1 MMKASRFAG
10 LMLVLALGVMAF
22 GATVASAEAGS
33 VWKVSG
39 AAINGTLKPQ
49 VQVTELETLAATG
62 VKEGILLTKVGL
74 SKVEIL
80 CTELKFVDALLG
92 LTGSVTGKIHF
103 AGCVTKLNGGAAA
116 GACKPHSPGAAE
128 GLIETAALKGLIV
141 LHILK
146 NAEGKEIGKDELLEL
161 QPPKNEKGE
170 SLPFVTLVMGKE
182 VGSECSIG
190 AKFDITGSAFLKA
203 GTTTEGKEETITKL
217 FSEGPLSALLFG
229 GNAATIDGSAK
240 AALIA
245 PHAGL
250 NWSGLAG

>member
-1 MMKASRFAG
+1 MKKASRFVG
-10 LMLVLALGVMAF
+10 VMLALALGAMALGAVM
-22 GATVASAEAGS
+22 TNAEAGA
-33 VWKVSG
+33 VWK
-39 AAINGTLKPQ
+39 INGASITSALKPE
-49 VQVTELETLAATG
+49 VQVSELETLSATG

-74 SKVEIL
+74 TKIEIL

-92 LTGSVTGKIHF
+92 LTGSATAKIHF

-128 GLIETAALKGLIV
+128 GLIETNALKGLIV

-146 NAEGKEIGKDELLEL
+146 NEKGEEIGKDELLEL
-161 QPPKNEKGE
+161 SPASGTV
-170 SLPFVTLVMGKE
+170 FVDLKMGKE

-190 AKFDITGSAFLKA
+190 SHFEITGKAVLKA
-203 GTTTEGKEETITKL
+203 GTTTEGKEDTVEKL

-240 AALIA
+240 AKLVGA
-245 PHAGL
+245 HAGMK
-250 NWSGLAG
+250 WIGLAG

>member
-1 MMKASRFAG
+1 MKVSKFAG
-10 LMLVLALGVMAF
+10 PIFALALGVMAL
-22 GATVASAEAGS
+22 GATSANAEAGA
-33 VWKVSG
+33 VWKIGGVSISS
-39 AAINGTLKPQ
+39 ALKPQ
-49 VQVTELETLAATG
+49 IQVTELETLAATG

-92 LTGSVTGKIHF
+92 LTGSAIGKIHF
-103 AGCVTKLNGGAAA
+103 GGCITKLNGGAAS
-116 GACKPHSPGAAE
+116 GACKPHSPLAAE
-128 GLIETAALKGLIV
+128 GLIETNALKGLIV

-146 NAEGKEIGKDELLEL
+146 DAEGKEIGKDELLEL
-161 QPPKNEKGE
+161 TPASGTV
-170 SLPFVTLVMGKE
+170 FVDFKMGKE

-190 AKFDITGSAFLKA
+190 SHFEIAGKAFLRA
-203 GTTTEGKEETITKL
+203 GTTTEGKIETVTKL

-240 AALIA
+240 VALIA

-250 NWSGLAG
+250 QWSGLAG